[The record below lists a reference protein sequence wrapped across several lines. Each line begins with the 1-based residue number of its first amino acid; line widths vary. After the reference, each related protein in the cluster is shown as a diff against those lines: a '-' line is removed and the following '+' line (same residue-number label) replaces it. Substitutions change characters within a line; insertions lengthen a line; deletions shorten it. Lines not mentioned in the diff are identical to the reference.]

1 MLLSKYFFH
10 TLKESPSDA
19 EIESHRLLIR
29 ANFIKKLAPGLY
41 SYLPMGLRSIRK
53 FENIVREEMNRSG
66 AIEILM
72 AMVQPKELW
81 EETGRWDIMGKG
93 LLKMK
98 DRNDHDLCLG
108 PTHEEV
114 VTDIARREVKSYRDL
129 PLNLYQIQ
137 TKYRDEVRP
146 RFGLMRGKEFIMKDA
161 YSFDIDKEAALKS
174 YDIMFKTYKK
184 IFSRCGLE
192 FRTVRAD
199 SGAIGG

>member
-1 MLLSKYFFH
+1 MRLNHYLFH

-29 ANFIKKLAPGLY
+29 GGFIKKLAPGIF

-53 FENIVREEMNRSG
+53 FENIVREEMNRAG
-66 AIEILM
+66 AIELLM
-72 AMVQPKELW
+72 PMVQPRELW
-81 EETGRWDIMGKG
+81 DESHRWDIMGKG
-93 LLKMK
+93 LLKFK
-98 DRNDHDLCLG
+98 DRNEHDMCLG
-108 PTHEEV
+108 ATHEEV
-114 VTDIARREVKSYRDL
+114 ITDIGRREIKSYRDL
-129 PLNLYQIQ
+129 PVNLYQIQ
-137 TKYRDEVRP
+137 TKFRDEVRP

-174 YDIMFKTYKK
+174 YDIMFKTYKR

-199 SGAIGG
+199 SGAIG